1 MTGRKKLKFI
11 SKLLFSLINF
21 AAFSTTALAQTA
33 APSIS
38 TSFSVKNLMVEGQNA
53 NNLKAGKNPVGLII
67 VTLINNLSLVIGSLA
82 FLAIVIG
89 GMMFL
94 TSGGKEQQITKGKE
108 IIKFAI
114 IGLVIAFSAYFI
126 TSSVQSIFYEL

>member
-1 MTGRKKLKFI
+1 
-11 SKLLFSLINF
+11 
-21 AAFSTTALAQTA
+21 
-33 APSIS
+33 
-38 TSFSVKNLMVEGQNA
+38 
-53 NNLKAGKNPVGLII
+53 
-67 VTLINNLSLVIGSLA
+67 LVIGSLA